1 MAAISWK
8 SVRVEVIAGRESRV
22 QMNDTVDVE
31 LGVNISVYDDR
42 VFDESEKRM
51 SGKIRQE
58 TPCECRHVA
67 ERAVNLKRV
76 HDSEIGRDVPQP
88 IYLEDGVKLLVQ

>member
-1 MAAISWK
+1 MAGMIWK

-22 QMNDTVDVE
+22 QMNDDTVDVG
-31 LGVNISVYDDR
+31 LGVNISAYDR
-42 VFDESEKRM
+42 VFDESGKRM
-51 SGKIRQE
+51 RGHIRHE

-67 ERAVNLKRV
+67 ERAVDLKRV

-88 IYLEDGVKLLVQ
+88 IWKTA